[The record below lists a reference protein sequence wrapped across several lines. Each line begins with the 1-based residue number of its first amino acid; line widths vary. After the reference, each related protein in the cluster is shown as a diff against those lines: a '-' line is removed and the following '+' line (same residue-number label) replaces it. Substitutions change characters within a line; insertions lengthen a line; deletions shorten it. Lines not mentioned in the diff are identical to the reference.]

1 MPPGDVPLPD
11 SLVPG
16 NGAVRPTLNT
26 SGYGGGNQ
34 MQTPTSPA
42 DNSIP
47 FDSPRAIT
55 GGWNAS
61 GNSPVD
67 GAQNPDGRL
76 GRRYE
81 SNNSSPRDPSTP
93 RDAAG
98 YWDRSTPRDRTRPNG
113 RPVTKSPG
121 GSSRICKKCGE
132 PLTGQFV
139 RALLSTYHLECF
151 KCEDCGQIVAS
162 KFFPVDAEDGSGQYP
177 LCETDYFRRLDLL
190 CHECGGALRG
200 SYITALDRK
209 YHIEHFT
216 CSVCPT
222 VFGAQDSYYEH
233 EGKVYCHFHYSTQF
247 AQRCHGCHTS
257 ILKQFVE
264 IFRNGQNQHWH
275 PECYMIHKFWNVR
288 LAPTG
293 QPFEYPE
300 LEADAT
306 DEQRNRVREEE
317 DVMEEK
323 VYKIWSILSS
333 FEESSAACISD
344 MLLHVSNGTYVD
356 GVLVAKKFIAHVDV
370 LFSAIDQLAANIK
383 AQGMKDLA
391 YGREAK
397 LLCKKIV
404 AFFALLSKTQ
414 ETGVR
419 KLGVTQE
426 LLSLVTGLAH
436 YLKLLIRIGLQ
447 GALKL
452 EREKETPEGLHQF
465 LGHLGDLEALRP
477 LEEEV
482 TTADLMANVEVLA
495 DQLSDCCAA
504 CKEPIDDECVKLGDN
519 RWHIKPPHLTC
530 TTCQKDLTAMPQDAL
545 WNPKD
550 KRAFCNSCASENGF
564 AHDTQGGFT
573 RVTKLQQFVF
583 LLQVALAR
591 LLTVLR
597 AGGTIPASDD
607 ANLKSHDGSDGQSTP
622 GGELRRSTTRSKSYS
637 HASKE
642 GTEESSLEQ
651 TVGEMRR
658 LRSIRNERTLSTTYK
673 KARASRIIDGPE
685 GRSVRPGSSGGEG
698 TDPRGH
704 GFQIVEE
711 KDANGETVTEL
722 TFGNQ
727 DALTLDDI
735 PRIVAAEQAKEQRPN
750 AYKHAGA
757 GLVGTTEPLPR
768 YNYGHQRGVSGAGL
782 ERHLMGQGGRA
793 KKYFSELSALE
804 YFIVRHVAVLS
815 MEPLLDGY
823 FTLEELLSF
832 IESRKPTIWNI
843 FGRAFNKETKKGG
856 KKKGV
861 FGVNLDFLVEKE
873 GTESSHGV
881 GPGALRIPALVDDA
895 VSAMRQ
901 MDMSV
906 EGVFRKNGNIRRLKE
921 LSDLIDN
928 KYEQVDLTKE
938 NPVQIAALLKKFLR
952 EMPDPL
958 LTFKL
963 HRLFVVSQ
971 KLSDP
976 EKQKRVLHLAC
987 CLLPKAHRDTME
999 VLFAFL
1005 NWTSSFSHVD
1015 EESGSKMD
1023 IHNLATVMAPNILYP
1038 NAKNGTVDESFLAI
1052 EAINA
1057 LIAYNDTMC
1066 EIPED
1071 LQSVLTDTNFFKENS
1086 EVTTKEI
1093 LKRYGDIA
1101 RGSFSQRPANGG
1113 ETFTITN
1120 QNRGANTPTSA
1131 RIETDPSQ
1139 DAATQL
1145 QGSVRH
1151 VQGPPGHAH
1160 SASGIPELVPATTSD
1175 NRERSISN
1183 GSQQNLVQPDA
1194 QPQQLPYRARPGAG
1208 PMGVAG

>member
-1 MPPGDVPLPD
+1 MPPGDVSLPD

-16 NGAVRPTLNT
+16 NGAVRPSLNT
-26 SGYGGGNQ
+26 SGYGGSNGGSFQ
-34 MQTPTSPA
+34 AQTPTSPA
-42 DNSIP
+42 DSTVP
-47 FDSPRAIT
+47 FDSPRT
-55 GGWNAS
+55 RPWNAS
-61 GNSPVD
+61 STGPDSGQSPVD
-67 GAQNPDGRL
+67 GRPMRRLDSNPTD
-76 GRRYE
+76 
-81 SNNSSPRDPSTP
+81 PRDPTTP
-93 RDAAG
+93 Q
-98 YWDRSTPRDRTRPNG
+98 DRTNQWENSGPLERPRPNG
-113 RPVTKSPG
+113 RQHAKSPG
-121 GSSRICKKCGE
+121 SSSRICKKCNE

-139 RALLSTYHLECF
+139 RALTATYHLECF

-177 LCETDYFRRLDLL
+177 LCEIDYFRRLDLL
-190 CHECGGALRG
+190 CHDCGGALRG

-233 EGKVYCHFHYSTQF
+233 EGKVYCHYHYSTQF
-247 AQRCHGCHTS
+247 AQRCHGCHTA

-293 QPFEYPE
+293 QPLEYPQMKE
-300 LEADAT
+300 DAS
-306 DEQRNRVREEE
+306 DEERNQIREEE
-317 DVMEEK
+317 DLMEEK
-323 VYKIWSILSS
+323 VYKIWSTLST

-344 MLLHVSNGTYVD
+344 MLLHVSNGAYLD
-356 GVLVAKKFIAHVDV
+356 GVLVAKRFIGHVEI
-370 LFSAIDQLAANIK
+370 LFSAIDELAGSVK
-383 AQGMKDLA
+383 TQGMKDLA
-391 YGREAK
+391 FGREAK

-414 ETGVR
+414 ETGVK

-452 EREKETPEGLHQF
+452 EREQQSPEGLHS
-465 LGHLGDLEALRP
+465 LLDHLGDLESLRP
-477 LEEEV
+477 LEEEE
-482 TTADLMANVEVLA
+482 TPADLLVGVDTLA

-504 CKEPIDDECVKLGDN
+504 CKEPIDDECVMLGDN
-519 RWHIKPPHLTC
+519 RWHIKPPHLLC
-530 TTCQKDLTAMPQDAL
+530 ASCQTDLTANLQDAFL
-545 WNPKD
+545 SPKD
-550 KRAFCNSCASENGF
+550 RQTLCSNCVTHKGIVNNTQKGF
-564 AHDTQGGFT
+564 V

-583 LLQVALAR
+583 LLRVALAR
-591 LLTVLR
+591 LLAVLR
-597 AGGTIPASDD
+597 AGGTLFPSDSS
-607 ANLKSHDGSDGQSTP
+607 AAHSDGNQIPP
-622 GGELRRSTTRSKSYS
+622 GGESHRRKD
-637 HASKE
+637 
-642 GTEESSLEQ
+642 GDGSSLEQ

-685 GRSVRPGSSGGEG
+685 GRSVRPGSSGGDG
-698 TDPRGH
+698 SDSRGP

-711 KDANGETVTEL
+711 KDANGESVTEL
-722 TFGNQ
+722 AFGNQ

-750 AYKHAGA
+750 AYRHAGTK
-757 GLVGTTEPLPR
+757 LVGTTEPLPR
-768 YNYGHQRGVSGAGL
+768 YNHGHQRGVSNAGM
-782 ERHLMGQGGRA
+782 EPPFPAPAGRG
-793 KKYFSELSALE
+793 KRYFSELSALE

-815 MEPLLDGY
+815 MEPLLDGA
-823 FTLEELLSF
+823 FTLEELLSL
-832 IESRKPTIWNI
+832 IESRKPTIWGI
-843 FGRAFNKETKKGG
+843 FGRAFNKDAKKGG

-861 FGVNLDFLVEKE
+861 FGVSLDYLVEKE
-873 GTESSHGV
+873 GTESTHGV
-881 GPGALRIPALVDDA
+881 GPGALRIPALVDDS

-906 EGVFRKNGNIRRLKE
+906 EGVFRKNGNIRRLKDISE
-921 LSDLIDN
+921 MIDT
-928 KYEQVDLTKE
+928 KYDQVDLTKE

-963 HRLFVVSQ
+963 HRLFVASQ
-971 KLSDP
+971 KIPDL
-976 EKQKRVLHLAC
+976 EKQKRVLHLTC

-1015 EESGSKMD
+1015 EETGSKMD
-1023 IHNLATVMAPNILYP
+1023 IHNLATVMTPNILYP
-1038 NAKNGTVDESFLAI
+1038 NTKTSAVDESFLAI
-1052 EAINA
+1052 EAVNA
-1057 LIAYNDTMC
+1057 LITYNDTMC

-1071 LQSVLTDTNFFKENS
+1071 LQSVLSDTNLFKENS
-1086 EVTTKEI
+1086 EVTTKDI
-1093 LKRYGDIA
+1093 LRRYGDIA
-1101 RGSFSQRPANGG
+1101 RGGFSQKASNGG

-1120 QNRGANTPTSA
+1120 QSRGANIPTSA

-1139 DAATQL
+1139 DAASQM

-1151 VQGPPGHAH
+1151 VPGPGGNSH
-1160 SASGIPELVPATTSD
+1160 SSSAIAPNRDLNKRTRSTST
-1175 NRERSISN
+1175 
-1183 GSQQNLVQPDA
+1183 GSQSES
-1194 QPQQLPYRARPGAG
+1194 QPQQLPYRARPNAG

>member
-26 SGYGGGNQ
+26 SGFGGSYQ
-34 MQTPTSPA
+34 KQTPTSPA
-42 DNSIP
+42 DSNVP
-47 FDSPRAIT
+47 FDSPRTYSAPRS
-55 GGWNAS
+55 AS
-61 GNSPVD
+61 TNSPID
-67 GAQNPDGRL
+67 GSLNHDHRIS
-76 GRRYE
+76 RRYE
-81 SNNSSPRDPSTP
+81 PHPGASRDPSTP
-93 RDAAG
+93 RDHGG
-98 YWDRSTPRDRTRPNG
+98 YWERSGPRDLSRPNG
-113 RPVTKSPG
+113 RPPAGT
-121 GSSRICKKCGE
+121 SRICKKCGE

-139 RALLSTYHLECF
+139 RALLATYHLECF

-162 KFFPVDAEDGSGQYP
+162 KFFPIDAEDGSGQYP
-177 LCETDYFRRLDLL
+177 LCEIDYFRRLDLL

-247 AQRCHGCHTS
+247 AQRCHGCHTA

-288 LAPTG
+288 LAPAG
-293 QPFEYPE
+293 QP
-300 LEADAT
+300 LEPPQLDLDAT
-306 DEQRNRVREEE
+306 DEERNRVREEE
-317 DVMEEK
+317 DVMEDK
-323 VYKIWSILSS
+323 VYKIWSILST

-344 MLLHVSNGTYVD
+344 MLLHVSNGTYLD
-356 GVLVAKKFIAHVDV
+356 GVLVAKRFIGHVQV
-370 LFSAIDQLAANIK
+370 LFSAIDELAGYIK
-383 AQGMKDLA
+383 SQGMKDLA

-452 EREKETPEGLHQF
+452 EREKRSPTGLHHF
-465 LGHLGDLEALRP
+465 LDHLGDIEALRP
-477 LEEEV
+477 LEEE
-482 TTADLMANVEVLA
+482 TTAEDLMAGVEVLA
-495 DQLSDCCAA
+495 DQLSDCCAS
-504 CKEPIDDECVKLGDN
+504 CKEPIDDECVVLGDR
-519 RWHIKPPHLTC
+519 RWHIKPPHLVC
-530 TTCQKDLTAMPQDAL
+530 AGCERELTATPQDAL
-545 WNPKD
+545 WSTKE
-550 KRAFCNSCASENGF
+550 RRVFCNSCTAQKGTLNEAQSGF
-564 AHDTQGGFT
+564 I
-573 RVTKLQQFVF
+573 RVSKLQQFVF
-583 LLQVALAR
+583 LLRVALAR
-591 LLTVLR
+591 LLAVLR
-597 AGGTIPASDD
+597 AGGTLPLPGDPVV
-607 ANLKSHDGSDGQSTP
+607 KTQDGQRVVP
-622 GGELRRSTTRSKSYS
+622 GGELKRSATKSKGHS
-637 HASKE
+637 AAGRE
-642 GTEESSLEQ
+642 GSEESSLEQ

-658 LRSIRNERTLSTTYK
+658 LRSIRNERTLSTTYR

-698 TDPRGH
+698 SDPRGP

-711 KDANGETVTEL
+711 RDANGETVTEL
-722 TFGNQ
+722 AFGNQ

-750 AYKHAGA
+750 AYKHAGTK
-757 GLVGTTEPLPR
+757 LVGTTEALPR
-768 YNYGHQRGVSGAGL
+768 YKQGHQRGVSGAGL
-782 ERHLMGQGGRA
+782 EQVLEKASGRS
-793 KKYFSELSALE
+793 KRYFSELSALE
-804 YFIVRHVAVLS
+804 FFIVRHVAVLS
-815 MEPLLDGY
+815 MEPLLDGA
-823 FTLEELLSF
+823 FSLEELLSL

-843 FGRAFNKETKKGG
+843 FGRAFNKEPKKVG

-861 FGVNLDFLVEKE
+861 FGVALDYLVEKE

-881 GPGALRIPALVDDA
+881 GPGALRVPALIDDS

-906 EGVFRKNGNIRRLKE
+906 EGVFRKNGNIRRLKDTSE
-921 LSDLIDN
+921 AIDN
-928 KYEQVDLTKE
+928 RYDQVDLTKE

-963 HRLFVVSQ
+963 HRLFVASQ
-971 KLSDP
+971 KISDAD
-976 EKQKRVLHLAC
+976 KQKRVLHLTC
-987 CLLPKAHRDTME
+987 CLLPRAHRDTME

-1005 NWTSSFSHVD
+1005 NWASSFSHVD

-1023 IHNLATVMAPNILYP
+1023 IHNLATVMTPNILYP
-1038 NAKNGTVDESFLAI
+1038 NTKNSTVDESFLSI
-1052 EAINA
+1052 EAVNA
-1057 LIAYNDTMC
+1057 LITYNDTMC

-1071 LQSVLTDTNFFKENS
+1071 LQSVLSDPSLFKENS
-1086 EVTTKEI
+1086 EVTTKDI

-1101 RGSFSQRPANGG
+1101 RGSFSPNPANGG
-1113 ETFTITN
+1113 ETVTITN
-1120 QNRGANTPTSA
+1120 SNSRGANAPTSA
-1131 RIETDPSQ
+1131 RIEGEPSQ
-1139 DAATQL
+1139 DAAWQM
-1145 QGSVRH
+1145 QSSVRH
-1151 VQGPPGHAH
+1151 VQGAGGHNQPTG
-1160 SASGIPELVPATTSD
+1160 ASQNAGGELVAGQP
-1175 NRERSISN
+1175 NNYRERSTSS
-1183 GSQQNLVQPDA
+1183 GSQQNPVQSDG
-1194 QPQQLPYRARPGAG
+1194 QQIPYRARPSAG

>member
-1 MPPGDVPLPD
+1 MPPGELPA
-11 SLVPG
+11 SLVAG
-16 NGAVRPTLNT
+16 KSSGRPTVNT
-26 SGYGGGNQ
+26 GYGGGYQKN
-34 MQTPTSPA
+34 TPTSPE
-42 DNSIP
+42 DSLIP
-47 FDSPRAIT
+47 FDSPNTRT
-55 GGWNAS
+55 GGANGPGNQEDSRS
-61 GNSPVD
+61 GRGSEADQSVY
-67 GAQNPDGRL
+67 R
-76 GRRYE
+76 
-81 SNNSSPRDPSTP
+81 
-93 RDAAG
+93 
-98 YWDRSTPRDRTRPNG
+98 DRSAPRDRSRQNG
-113 RPVTKSPG
+113 RPHNKPS
-121 GSSRICKKCGE
+121 GSSSRLCQKCEE

-139 RALLSTYHLECF
+139 RALGGTYHLECF
-151 KCEDCGQIVAS
+151 KCQDCGEIVAS
-162 KFFPVDAEDGSGQYP
+162 KFFPVDSEDGSCQHP
-177 LCETDYFRRLDLL
+177 LCEVDYFRRLNLL

-247 AQRCHGCHTS
+247 AQRCHGCHTA

-288 LAPTG
+288 LSPADHVWEAPPVDT
-293 QPFEYPE
+293 
-300 LEADAT
+300 DASA
-306 DEQRNRVREEE
+306 EERERIRQEE
-317 DVMEEK
+317 DIMEEK
-323 VYKIWSILSS
+323 VYNIWSTLST

-344 MLLHVSNGTYVD
+344 MLLHVSNGAYID
-356 GVLVAKKFIAHVDV
+356 GVLVAKRFISHVDI
-370 LFSAIDQLAANIK
+370 LFAAVDQLAAYIK
-383 AQGMKDLA
+383 LQEMKDLS

-404 AFFALLSKTQ
+404 AFFSLLSKTQ

-452 EREKETPEGLHQF
+452 EREQSAPDGLHHF
-465 LGHLGDLEALRP
+465 LDRLADLESLSPPEDENAPIDL
-477 LEEEV
+477 
-482 TTADLMANVEVLA
+482 TAGVEGLA
-495 DQLSDCCAA
+495 DQLSDCCIA
-504 CKEPIDDECVKLGDN
+504 CRNPIDDECLLWGKK
-519 RWHIKPPHLTC
+519 RWHLKPSHLACSSCET
-530 TTCQKDLTAMPQDAL
+530 DLSIDLPSAL
-545 WNPKD
+545 WSESE
-550 KRAFCNSCASENGF
+550 KRPYCVACAQQKNLGSSAQPGF
-564 AHDTQGGFT
+564 SQ
-573 RVTKLQQFVF
+573 VSKLQQFVF
-583 LLQVALAR
+583 LLRVALAR
-591 LLTVLR
+591 LLAVLR
-597 AGGTIPASDD
+597 AGGTLPHTSDD
-607 ANLKSHDGSDGQSTP
+607 PNLKDYETKGHRARP
-622 GGELRRSTTRSKSYS
+622 GEVRRSNTRSQS
-637 HASKE
+637 HTGTSRE
-642 GTEESSLEQ
+642 GIEESSLEQ

-685 GRSVRPGSSGGEG
+685 GRSARPGSSGNDGS
-698 TDPRGH
+698 DPRGP

-711 KDANGETVTEL
+711 RDANGDTVTDL
-722 TFGNQ
+722 SFGNQ

-750 AYKHAGA
+750 AYKHAGTKLIGA
-757 GLVGTTEPLPR
+757 GEPVAK
-768 YNYGHQRGVSGAGL
+768 YNQGHQRGVSGGNL
-782 ERHLMGQGGRA
+782 DMLMEPTTRT
-793 KKYFSELSALE
+793 KRYFSELTALE

-815 MEPLLDGY
+815 MEPLVEGY
-823 FTLEELLSF
+823 FNMEELLSL
-832 IESRKPTIWNI
+832 IETRKPTIWNI
-843 FGRAFNKETKKGG
+843 FGRAFKDNKKGG

-861 FGVNLDFLVEKE
+861 FGVGLDYLVEKE

-881 GPGALRIPALVDDA
+881 GPGALRIPTLIDDS

-906 EGVFRKNGNIRRLKE
+906 EGVFRKNGNIRRLK
-921 LSDLIDN
+921 DVADQIDN

-938 NPVQIAALLKKFLR
+938 TPVQIAALLKKFLR

-958 LTFKL
+958 MTFKL
-963 HRLFVVSQ
+963 HRLFVISQ
-971 KLSDP
+971 KLPDP

-1015 EESGSKMD
+1015 EDTGSKMD
-1023 IHNLATVMAPNILYP
+1023 IHNLATVMTPNILYP
-1038 NAKNGTVDESFLAI
+1038 NAKNSTVDESFLAI
-1052 EAINA
+1052 EAVNA

-1071 LQSVLTDTNFFKENS
+1071 LQSILSDPTLFKENA

-1101 RGSFSQRPANGG
+1101 RGSFSQKPGNGG

-1120 QNRGANTPTSA
+1120 SNRGNNTPASA

-1139 DAATQL
+1139 DTAWQM
-1145 QGSVRH
+1145 QSSVRH
-1151 VQGPPGHAH
+1151 VAGPSGHSH
-1160 SASGIPELVPATTSD
+1160 STSATPQAGLDFGPSPPAAYRRD
-1175 NRERSISN
+1175 RSASN
-1183 GSQQNLVQPDA
+1183 GSQQNPGPSDGQNV
-1194 QPQQLPYRARPGAG
+1194 PYRPRPSPGA
-1208 PMGVAG
+1208 MGVTG

>member
-1 MPPGDVPLPD
+1 MPPGDVSLPD

-16 NGAVRPTLNT
+16 NGAVRPSLNT
-26 SGYGGGNQ
+26 SGYGGSNGGSFQ
-34 MQTPTSPA
+34 TQTPTSPA
-42 DNSIP
+42 DSTVP
-47 FDSPRAIT
+47 FDSPRT
-55 GGWNAS
+55 RPWNAS
-61 GNSPVD
+61 STGPDSGQSPVD
-67 GAQNPDGRL
+67 SRPIRRLDSNPV
-76 GRRYE
+76 E
-81 SNNSSPRDPSTP
+81 ARDPTTP
-93 RDAAG
+93 Q
-98 YWDRSTPRDRTRPNG
+98 DRTNHWENSGPLERPRPNG
-113 RPVTKSPG
+113 RSHAKSPG
-121 GSSRICKKCGE
+121 SSSRICKKCNE

-139 RALLSTYHLECF
+139 RALMATYHLECF

-177 LCETDYFRRLDLL
+177 LCEIDYFRRLDLL
-190 CHECGGALRG
+190 CHDCGGALRG

-233 EGKVYCHFHYSTQF
+233 EGKVYCHYHYSTQF
-247 AQRCHGCHTS
+247 AQRCHGCHTA

-293 QPFEYPE
+293 QPLEYPQMKE
-300 LEADAT
+300 DAS
-306 DEQRNRVREEE
+306 DEERNQIREEE
-317 DVMEEK
+317 DLMEEK
-323 VYKIWSILSS
+323 VYKIWSTLST

-344 MLLHVSNGTYVD
+344 MLLHVSNGAYLD
-356 GVLVAKKFIAHVDV
+356 GVLVAKRFIGHVEI
-370 LFSAIDQLAANIK
+370 LFSAIDELAVSIK

-391 YGREAK
+391 FGREAK

-414 ETGVR
+414 ETGVK

-452 EREKETPEGLHQF
+452 EREQQSPEGLHS
-465 LGHLGDLEALRP
+465 LLDRLGDLESLRP
-477 LEEEV
+477 LEEEE
-482 TTADLMANVEVLA
+482 TPADLLVGVDTLA

-504 CKEPIDDECVKLGDN
+504 CKEPIDDECVMLGDN
-519 RWHIKPPHLTC
+519 RWHIKPLHFLC
-530 TTCQKDLTAMPQDAL
+530 SLCQTDLTTDLQDAFL
-545 WNPKD
+545 SPKD
-550 KRAFCNSCASENGF
+550 KQILCSSCVTHKGIVNSTQKGF
-564 AHDTQGGFT
+564 I

-583 LLQVALAR
+583 LLRVALAR
-591 LLTVLR
+591 LLAVLR
-597 AGGTIPASDD
+597 AGGTLFPSEDSSA
-607 ANLKSHDGSDGQSTP
+607 AQSDGNQIPP
-622 GGELRRSTTRSKSYS
+622 GGELRRRKD
-637 HASKE
+637 
-642 GTEESSLEQ
+642 GDGSSLEQ

-698 TDPRGH
+698 SDSRGP

-711 KDANGETVTEL
+711 KDANGEPVTEL
-722 TFGNQ
+722 AFGNQ

-750 AYKHAGA
+750 AYRHAGTK
-757 GLVGTTEPLPR
+757 LVGTTEPLPR
-768 YNYGHQRGVSGAGL
+768 YNQGHQRGVSNAGI
-782 ERHLMGQGGRA
+782 EQPYPAPTGRG
-793 KKYFSELSALE
+793 KRYFSELSALE

-815 MEPLLDGY
+815 MEPLLEGA
-823 FTLEELLSF
+823 FTLEELLSL
-832 IESRKPTIWNI
+832 IESRKPTIWGI
-843 FGRAFNKETKKGG
+843 FGRAFTKDAKKGG

-861 FGVNLDFLVEKE
+861 FGVSLDYLVEKE
-873 GTESSHGV
+873 GTESTHGV
-881 GPGALRIPALVDDA
+881 GPGALRIPALVDDS

-906 EGVFRKNGNIRRLKE
+906 EGVFRKNGNIRRLKDISE
-921 LSDLIDN
+921 MIDT

-963 HRLFVVSQ
+963 HRLFVASQ
-971 KLSDP
+971 KIPDL
-976 EKQKRVLHLAC
+976 EKQKRVLHLTC

-1015 EESGSKMD
+1015 EETGSKMD
-1023 IHNLATVMAPNILYP
+1023 IHNLATVMTPNILYP
-1038 NAKNGTVDESFLAI
+1038 NTKTSAVDESFLAI
-1052 EAINA
+1052 EAVNA
-1057 LIAYNDTMC
+1057 LITYNDTMC

-1071 LQSVLTDTNFFKENS
+1071 LQSVLSDSHLFKENS
-1086 EVTTKEI
+1086 EVTTKDI
-1093 LKRYGDIA
+1093 LRRYGDIA
-1101 RGSFSQRPANGG
+1101 RGGFSQKASNGG

-1120 QNRGANTPTSA
+1120 QSRGANVPTSA
-1131 RIETDPSQ
+1131 RIETDPYQ
-1139 DAATQL
+1139 DAASQM
-1145 QGSVRH
+1145 QSSVRH
-1151 VQGPPGHAH
+1151 VPGPVGNSHP
-1160 SASGIPELVPATTSD
+1160 SGAIAPNKDLDKRTRSTST
-1175 NRERSISN
+1175 
-1183 GSQQNLVQPDA
+1183 GSQSEG
-1194 QPQQLPYRARPGAG
+1194 QPQQVPYRARPNPG

>member
-1 MPPGDVPLPD
+1 MPPGELPA
-11 SLVPG
+11 SLVAG
-16 NGAVRPTLNT
+16 NPSGRPTVNT
-26 SGYGGGNQ
+26 SGYGSSYQN
-34 MQTPTSPA
+34 TPTSPE
-42 DNSIP
+42 DSIIPP
-47 FDSPRAIT
+47 FDSPTTQSAPLNGPPT
-55 GGWNAS
+55 QG
-61 GNSPVD
+61 
-67 GAQNPDGRL
+67 DGRTSRGL
-76 GRRYE
+76 EPDQASYRER
-81 SNNSSPRDPSTP
+81 SHAR
-93 RDAAG
+93 
-98 YWDRSTPRDRTRPNG
+98 DRSRANG
-113 RPVTKSPG
+113 RPPNKSPG
-121 GSSRICKKCGE
+121 SSRACLKCGN

-139 RALLSTYHLECF
+139 RALGGTFHLECF
-151 KCEDCGQIVAS
+151 RCEDCGEIVAS
-162 KFFPVDAEDGSGQYP
+162 KFFPIDSEDGNGQYP
-177 LCETDYFRRLDLL
+177 LCETDYFRRLNLL

-233 EGKVYCHFHYSTQF
+233 EGKVFCHFHYSTQF
-247 AQRCHGCHTS
+247 AQRCHGCHTA

-288 LAPTG
+288 LSPAG
-293 QPFEYPE
+293 QTWEPPPVD
-300 LEADAT
+300 ADASP
-306 DEQRNRVREEE
+306 EERERIRQEE
-317 DVMEEK
+317 DQMEEK
-323 VYKIWSILSS
+323 VYSIWGTLST

-344 MLLHVSNGTYVD
+344 MLLHVSNGAYID
-356 GVLVAKKFIAHVDV
+356 GVLVAKRFISHVDI
-370 LFSAIDQLAANIK
+370 LFTAVDELAAHINSE
-383 AQGMKDLA
+383 GLKDLS

-452 EREKETPEGLHQF
+452 EREKSAPDGLHQF
-465 LGHLGDLEALRP
+465 LTQLSNLDSLTLPED
-477 LEEEV
+477 EEV
-482 TTADLMANVEVLA
+482 PIDLMAGVEGLA
-495 DQLSDCCAA
+495 DQLSDCCIA
-504 CKEPIDDECVKLGDN
+504 CKEPIDDECFMWGER
-519 RWHIKPPHLTC
+519 RWHLKPPHLAC
-530 TTCQKDLTAMPQDAL
+530 SGCEKDLTIELSDAL
-545 WNPKD
+545 WNESEQ
-550 KRAFCNSCASENGF
+550 RVYCNACASHANLGPSV
-564 AHDTQGGFT
+564 QGGFV

-583 LLQVALAR
+583 LLKVALAR
-591 LLTVLR
+591 LLAVLR
-597 AGGTIPASDD
+597 AGGTLPHTSDD
-607 ANLKSHDGSDGQSTP
+607 PNLQDYESSEGHRAPPSQNRRSNTRSYSYSTSRDGQ
-622 GGELRRSTTRSKSYS
+622 
-637 HASKE
+637 
-642 GTEESSLEQ
+642 EETSLEQ

-673 KARASRIIDGPE
+673 RARASRIIDGPE
-685 GRSVRPGSSGGEG
+685 GRSARPGSSGADGS
-698 TDPRGH
+698 DPRGP

-711 KDANGETVTEL
+711 RDSNGETVTDL

-750 AYKHAGA
+750 AYKHAGTK
-757 GLVGTTEPLPR
+757 LI
-768 YNYGHQRGVSGAGL
+768 GAGEPMAKYNRGHHRDMSGGNL
-782 ERHLMGQGGRA
+782 DMLMEPTGRT
-793 KKYFSELSALE
+793 KRYFSELTALE

-815 MEPLLDGY
+815 MEPLLEGH
-823 FTLEELLSF
+823 FNLEELLSL

-843 FGRAFNKETKKGG
+843 FGRAFKDNKKAG

-861 FGVNLDFLVEKE
+861 FGVALDYLVEKE

-881 GPGALRIPALVDDA
+881 GPGALRVPALVDDS

-921 LSDLIDN
+921 IAEMIDT
-928 KYEQVDLTKE
+928 KYDQVDLAKE

-958 LTFKL
+958 MTFKL
-963 HRLFVVSQ
+963 HRLFVTSQ

-987 CLLPKAHRDTME
+987 CLLPKPHRDTLE
-999 VLFAFL
+999 ILFAFL

-1023 IHNLATVMAPNILYP
+1023 IHNLATVMTPNILYP
-1038 NAKNGTVDESFLAI
+1038 NAKNSTVEESFLSI
-1052 EAINA
+1052 EAVNA
-1057 LIAYNDTMC
+1057 LITYNDTMC

-1071 LQSVLTDTNFFKENS
+1071 LQSILNDPSLFRENA

-1101 RGSFSQRPANGG
+1101 RGSFSQRPDNGG
-1113 ETFTITN
+1113 ETFTIN
-1120 QNRGANTPTSA
+1120 NSNRGNNTPTSA

-1139 DAATQL
+1139 DTAWQM
-1145 QGSVRH
+1145 QSSVRH
-1151 VQGPPGHAH
+1151 VPGPSGHSHSGSQGPQAGLDF
-1160 SASGIPELVPATTSD
+1160 GPAPA
-1175 NRERSISN
+1175 NYRARSVSN
-1183 GSQQNLVQPDA
+1183 GSQQNDTQA
-1194 QPQQLPYRARPGAG
+1194 QNLPYRPRPSPGA
-1208 PMGVAG
+1208 MGVPG

>member
-16 NGAVRPTLNT
+16 NGAITMFHLTHRVRFLEVGTGQRIAPSMGLRTPMAVRVEDM
-26 SGYGGGNQ
+26 NQ
-34 MQTPTSPA
+34 LTQA
-42 DNSIP
+42 HGIRRR
-47 FDSPRAIT
+47 RAIELAIGRCLHHMT
-55 GGWNAS
+55 GLAQM
-61 GNSPVD
+61 VD
-67 GAQNPDGRL
+67 P
-76 GRRYE
+76 
-81 SNNSSPRDPSTP
+81 
-93 RDAAG
+93 
-98 YWDRSTPRDRTRPNG
+98 TRN
-113 RPVTKSPG
+113 RQV
-121 GSSRICKKCGE
+121 
-132 PLTGQFV
+132 V
-139 RALLSTYHLECF
+139 RQGFA
-151 KCEDCGQIVAS
+151 KNVDCGQIVAS

-200 SYITALDRK
+200 SYITALERK

-247 AQRCHGCHTS
+247 AQRCHGCHTA

-293 QPFEYPE
+293 QP
-300 LEADAT
+300 LEPLDVDLDAT
-306 DEQRNRVREEE
+306 DEERNRVRMEE

-356 GVLVAKKFIAHVDV
+356 GVLVAKRFIGHVEV
-370 LFSAIDQLAANIK
+370 LFSAIDQLAAFIK
-383 AQGMKDLA
+383 VQGMKDIA

-452 EREKETPEGLHQF
+452 EREQGHPEGLHNF
-465 LGHLGDLEALRP
+465 LDHLGDLETLRP
-477 LEEEV
+477 LEEEE
-482 TTADLMANVEVLA
+482 TPADLMVGVEVLA

-519 RWHIKPPHLTC
+519 RWHVKQPHLTC
-530 TTCQKDLTAMPQDAL
+530 SACQKDLTVTLQDAL
-545 WNPKD
+545 WSPKD
-550 KRAFCNSCASENGF
+550 KRPFCNSCVAQMGL
-564 AHDTQGGFT
+564 AHQTQGGFV

-583 LLQVALAR
+583 LLRVALAR
-591 LLTVLR
+591 LLTVLQ
-597 AGGTIPASDD
+597 AGGTLPST
-607 ANLKSHDGSDGQSTP
+607 SDGTSLSQDDNSRTP
-622 GGELRRSTTRSKSYS
+622 AGGMVRRATTRSKSYT
-637 HASKE
+637 HGNKE
-642 GTEESSLEQ
+642 GSEESSLEQ
-651 TVGEMRR
+651 TMGEMRR

-698 TDPRGH
+698 TDPRGQ

-750 AYKHAGA
+750 AYKHARTK
-757 GLVGTTEPLPR
+757 LVGTTEPLPR
-768 YNYGHQRGVSGAGL
+768 YNQGHQRGLSDGGL
-782 ERHLMGQGGRA
+782 EPHLIEQGGRT

-823 FTLEELLSF
+823 FTLDELLSL

-843 FGRAFNKETKKGG
+843 FGRAFAKDSKKVG
-856 KKKGV
+856 KKKGM
-861 FGVNLDFLVEKE
+861 FGVSLDYLVEKE

-881 GPGALRIPALVDDA
+881 GPGALRIPTLVDDA

-906 EGVFRKNGNIRRLKE
+906 EGVFRKNGNIRRLRDISE
-921 LSDLIDN
+921 MIDN

-971 KLSDP
+971 KLQDP
-976 EKQKRVLHLAC
+976 EKQKRVLHLTC

-1023 IHNLATVMAPNILYP
+1023 IHNLATVMTPNILYP
-1038 NAKNGTVDESFLAI
+1038 NTKNSAVDESFLAI

-1057 LIAYNDTMC
+1057 LITYNDTMC

-1071 LQSVLTDTNFFKENS
+1071 LQSVLTDTNFFRDNS

-1101 RGSFSQRPANGG
+1101 RGSFSQKSRNGG
-1113 ETFTITN
+1113 ETVTITN
-1120 QNRGANTPTSA
+1120 SNRGANMPTSA
-1131 RIETDPSQ
+1131 RIETDPAQ
-1139 DAATQL
+1139 DAAWQ
-1145 QGSVRH
+1145 QAQS
-1151 VQGPPGHAH
+1151 
-1160 SASGIPELVPATTSD
+1160 SALLRRVTTMNAVPAMVVNKFRCSQRD
-1175 NRERSISN
+1175 NLSSYLTELDR
-1183 GSQQNLVQPDA
+1183 A
-1194 QPQQLPYRARPGAG
+1194 QDPWELPADLYPT
-1208 PMGVAG
+1208 VL